1 LTGAAFIGTFAPVV
15 DEAVTVSGRVLF
27 VPVSGPRGMGEYARA
42 LALATEASRRWP
54 QLEIHFAV
62 SRQAPYAADT
72 PFPMT
77 LLPSSPT
84 FHNPEMAKLISTF
97 RPTLV
102 VFDNAGRTAQ
112 LRAAVRTGARVIY
125 VSSRGRQRRR
135 AFRLRWMNMLDE
147 HWIAYPEFIAG
158 GLSTFERLKL
168 KLLDRPTVKY
178 LDVVL
183 PPRNPVLAAET
194 MRRFDVTFGD
204 YVLVVP
210 GGGTDHPG
218 AEHAPQIIAEA
229 ARRIAERGVP
239 TVLVG
244 VTPSGHLDK
253 PPPHA
258 LHVAPRMP
266 MAQLA
271 ELMRGARLV
280 ISNGGD
286 TMLQAIAAAR
296 PCVAVPI
303 AGDQAHRIARCESRG
318 LAVASHLDPQ
328 ALSQAALSLL
338 GDSARHAAFVVR
350 LGKSKLGDGLDTALA
365 SIARLVR
372 S

>member
-1 LTGAAFIGTFAPVV
+1 
-15 DEAVTVSGRVLF
+15 
-27 VPVSGPRGMGEYARA
+27 MGEYARA
-42 LALATEASRRWP
+42 LALATAASQRWP
-54 QLEIHFAV
+54 QLEIHFVV

-77 LLPSSPT
+77 LLPASPT
-84 FHNPEMAKLISTF
+84 FHTREMADVIRTF

-112 LRAAVRTGARVIY
+112 LRAAMRVGARIVY
-125 VSSRGRQRRR
+125 VSSRARQRRR
-135 AFRLRWMNMLDE
+135 AFRLRWMSVLDE

-158 GLSTFERLKL
+158 RLTPLERLKVA
-168 KLLDRPTVKY
+168 LLRRPVVRY
-178 LDVVL
+178 LDAVM
-183 PPRNPVLAAET
+183 PARDAVLARE
-194 MRRFDVTFGD
+194 MMSRFDVTFGD

-218 AEHAPQIIAEA
+218 AENAPQIIAEA

-244 VTPSGHLDK
+244 VTPSGQLDK

-258 LHVAPRMP
+258 LHVAPRLP

-280 ISNGGD
+280 VSNGGD
-286 TMLQAIAAAR
+286 TLLQAIAAAR
-296 PCVAVPI
+296 PCIAVPI
-303 AGDQAHRIARCESRG
+303 AGDQAHRIACCDRRG
-318 LAVASHLDPQ
+318 LAVASRLDSQ
-328 ALSQAALSLL
+328 AMSQAALSLL
-338 GDSARHAAFVVR
+338 DDSARHASLVAR
-350 LGKSKLGDGLDTALA
+350 LGKSTLGNGLDTALA
-365 SIARLVR
+365 SIARLASDR
-372 S
+372 SSLP

>member
-1 LTGAAFIGTFAPVV
+1 
-15 DEAVTVSGRVLF
+15 VLF

-42 LALATEASRRWP
+42 LTLATEASRRWP
-54 QLEIHFAV
+54 QLAIHFAV

-72 PFPMT
+72 PFPTT

-84 FHNPEMAKLISTF
+84 FHNTEMAELIGSF

-112 LRAAVRTGARVIY
+112 LRAAVRSGARVVY
-125 VSSRGRQRRR
+125 VSSRERQRRR

-158 GLSTFERLKL
+158 RLSTLERMKL
-168 KLLDRPTVKY
+168 KMLRRPAVKY

-183 PPRNPVLAAET
+183 PSRNAVLAAET

-218 AEHAPQIIAEA
+218 AENAPQIIAAA

-244 VTPSGHLDK
+244 VSPSGHLNR
-253 PPPHA
+253 PPPHT

-280 ISNGGD
+280 VSNGGD
-286 TMLQAIAAAR
+286 TLLQAIAAAR

-303 AGDQAHRIARCESRG
+303 AGDQAHRIASCEQRG
-318 LAVASHLDPQ
+318 LAVASRLETQ

-338 GDSARHAAFVVR
+338 EDSAGHAAFVMR
-350 LGKSKLGDGLDTALA
+350 LSKSTLGNGLDIALE
-365 SIARLVR
+365 SIARLAPG

>member
-1 LTGAAFIGTFAPVV
+1 
-15 DEAVTVSGRVLF
+15 VLF
-27 VPVSGPRGMGEYARA
+27 VPVSGARGMGEYARA

-84 FHNPEMAKLISTF
+84 FHNREMAELIRTF

-112 LRAAVRTGARVIY
+112 LRAAVRADARVVY
-125 VSSRGRQRRR
+125 VSSRERQRRR
-135 AFRLRWMNMLDE
+135 AFRLRWMNMIDE

-158 GLSTFERLKL
+158 RLSTLERLKL
-168 KLLDRPTVKY
+168 KVLRRPVVKY

-183 PPRNPVLAAET
+183 PPRNAVLAAET

-218 AEHAPQIIAEA
+218 AESAPEIIADA

-244 VTPSGHLDK
+244 VTPSGNLER
-253 PPPHA
+253 PPPHT

-280 ISNGGD
+280 LSNGGD
-286 TMLQAIAAAR
+286 TLLQAIGAAR
-296 PCVAVPI
+296 PCVAVAI
-303 AGDQAHRIARCESRG
+303 AGDQAHRIARCEERG
-318 LAVASHLDPQ
+318 LVVASRLDPQ
-328 ALSQAALSLL
+328 VLSQDALELL
-338 GDSARHAAFVVR
+338 GDSARHAAFVMRVSKSG
-350 LGKSKLGDGLDTALA
+350 LGNGIDSALA
-365 SIARLVR
+365 SMGRLARGATEV
-372 S
+372 